1 MIVARPNPHVEYETS
16 RSNFPR
22 TPFSNK
28 KLKTSEIT
36 LYLYSQSFDPVLFLD
51 VGVDTMRCLV
61 GVDTMRC
68 RALRTQEHERAR
80 EGMM

>member
-36 LYLYSQSFDPVLFLD
+36 LYLYSQSFDPVLLLE
-51 VGVDTMRCLV
+51 VGVDAMRS
-61 GVDTMRC
+61 
-68 RALRTQEHERAR
+68 RASRTQEQEREQQR
-80 EGMM
+80 E